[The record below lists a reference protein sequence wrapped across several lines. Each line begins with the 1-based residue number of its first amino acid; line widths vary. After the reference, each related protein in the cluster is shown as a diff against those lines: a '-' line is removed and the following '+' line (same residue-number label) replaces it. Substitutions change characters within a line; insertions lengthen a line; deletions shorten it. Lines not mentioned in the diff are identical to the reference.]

1 MEKIKEVK
9 AIKYKNKEFKE
20 VNEKIIKDEN
30 INLQINNLPPRKFS
44 TYPENLE
51 DFVIGYLLGEGLI
64 NKIDDIKKIEKNG
77 KNINIR
83 IKLTEIDKEG
93 GCILSDCGGGWRS
106 EIKKIT
112 PVKSNLK
119 INAID
124 ILKNMERLKKEAP
137 IWKQTGGAHVAQI
150 IYKDKY
156 IIREDVSRHVAVDK
170 VIGAATRKS
179 YDLSKSYITYSGRM
193 PSDMVIKIIRVG
205 IPILISNAAPS
216 NSGYEIAEKG
226 NVTMIGFVRG
236 NRFNIYTNPN
246 RINLN

>member
-1 MEKIKEVK
+1 MEKIKKVK
-9 AIKYKNKEFKE
+9 AIKYENEQSHE
-20 VNEKIIKDEN
+20 VSEKIIKDEN
-30 INLQINNLPPRKFS
+30 INLQINQLPQRKFS

-51 DFVIGYLLGEGLI
+51 DFVIGYLSGEGLI
-64 NKIDDIKKIEKNG
+64 NKVEDIEKIEKNG

-83 IKLTEIDKEG
+83 IKPTEIDTKG

-119 INAID
+119 INATD
-124 ILKNMERLKKEAP
+124 ILQNIQRLKKEAP
-137 IWKQTGGAHVAQI
+137 LWKQTGGTHVAQI
-150 IYKDKY
+150 ICKDNY

-170 VIGAATRKS
+170 VIGAAINKD

-193 PSDMVIKIIRVG
+193 PADMVIKVIRVG

-226 NVTMIGFVRG
+226 NITMIGFVRG